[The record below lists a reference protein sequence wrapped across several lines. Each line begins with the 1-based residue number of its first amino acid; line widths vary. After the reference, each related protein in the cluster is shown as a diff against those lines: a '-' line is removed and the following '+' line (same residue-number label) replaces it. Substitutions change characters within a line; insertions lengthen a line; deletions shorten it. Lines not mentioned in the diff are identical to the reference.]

1 MIFKCIFHC
10 KHFLQSSS
18 KFYYSASNV
27 DLNKHPAKRLYTS
40 TLRVVYTDKIC
51 IWLHLLLNLVENISC
66 CSLKVCMRAS

>member
-27 DLNKHPAKRLYTS
+27 DLNKHPAERLYTS
-40 TLRVVYTDKIC
+40 MLRVVYTAKI
-51 IWLHLLLNLVENISC
+51 WLHLHLLLNLVENISC
-66 CSLKVCMRAS
+66 RSLKSMRAS